1 MDIKKKLQGFDFLLF
16 GAVLGMSIYGIIMI
30 GSATH
35 VNINGMSD
43 EYKMQMVW
51 VATGVILLGF
61 ATFIDYNFILKFFIP
76 IYALNIFLLVLV
88 LLIGSDGVTSRWIR
102 IGPASIQPSE
112 FNKIFMILFM
122 AKFLSIKEDTINS
135 PRTLIEFLAFLG
147 VPTLLVILQPSLS
160 ASLVPVAICVVML
173 FAVGLDAKIIK
184 WLFVA
189 FLVFLVLLLFDVAR
203 PDGEHIFVDKVLT
216 DYQIGRIQTAIG
228 IGANEANT
236 YQNNYAIQAIGS
248 GQFKGKGLYNG
259 TINQLNFLP
268 ESHND
273 FIFSVV
279 CEEFG
284 FRGATILLGTFLFII
299 FRCLYIAH
307 KAKSTAGMLIAVGVA
322 TMIGFQ
328 TFVNIAVNTSILPN
342 TGMPLPFMSYG
353 GSSMWVDLSVI
364 GLALNVAM
372 EKSKSI
378 FEGWFIWISH

>member
-16 GAVLGMSIYGIIMI
+16 FAVFGMSIYGIIMI

-35 VNINGMSD
+35 ININGASR
-43 EYKMQMVW
+43 EYVMQMVW
-51 VATGVILLGF
+51 VATGLIFLGL

-76 IYALNIFLLVLV
+76 IYAINIFLLVLV
-88 LLIGSDGVTSRWIR
+88 LFIGSDGVTSRWIR

-112 FNKIFMILFM
+112 FNKLFMIIFM
-122 AKFLSIKEDTINS
+122 AKFLSMKEESLNTA
-135 PRTLIEFLAFLG
+135 RTLLEFLAFLG
-147 VPTLLVILQPSLS
+147 LPTLLVILQPSLS
-160 ASLVPVAICVVML
+160 ASLVPVVVCAVML

-184 WLFVA
+184 WLLA
-189 FLVFLVLLLFDVAR
+189 IALVLLALILYDVSR
-203 PDGEHIFVDKVLT
+203 PDDEHIFVDKIMT

-228 IGANEANT
+228 IDDDEANT

-284 FRGATILLGTFLFII
+284 FRGASILLGTFLFII

-307 KAKSTAGMLIAVGVA
+307 KAKSTAGMLLAVGVG

-364 GLALNVAM
+364 GLVLNVAL
-372 EKSKSI
+372 EKPKSI
-378 FEGWFIWISH
+378 NF

>member
-1 MDIKKKLQGFDFLLF
+1 MDIKKKLQGFDYLLF
-16 GAVLGMSIYGIIMI
+16 FAVIGMSIYGVIMI

-35 VNINGMSD
+35 VNISGMSR
-43 EYKMQMVW
+43 EYVMQMVW
-51 VATGVILLGF
+51 VATGIIFLGF

-76 IYALNIFLLVLV
+76 IYLLNIFLLVLV
-88 LLIGSDGVTSRWIR
+88 LFIGSDGVTSRWIR
-102 IGPASIQPSE
+102 LGPASIQPSE
-112 FNKIFMILFM
+112 FNKLFMIIFM
-122 AKFLSIKEDTINS
+122 AKFLSIKEDSLSTA
-135 PRTLIEFLAFLG
+135 RTLVEFLAFLG
-147 VPTLLVILQPSLS
+147 LPTLLVILQPSLS
-160 ASLVPVAICVVML
+160 ASLVPVVVCAVMI
-173 FAVGLDAKIIK
+173 FAAGLDAKVIK
-184 WLFVA
+184 ILLA
-189 FLVFLVLLLFDVAR
+189 IFLVLVAVILYDVTR
-203 PDGEHIFVDKVLT
+203 PDDEHILVDKIMT

-228 IGANEANT
+228 IDDNEANT

-299 FRCLYIAH
+299 FRCFYIAH
-307 KAKSTAGMLIAVGVA
+307 KANSTAGMLIAVGVG

-372 EKSKSI
+372 EKPKSI
-378 FEGWFIWISH
+378 FEG